1 MKIINA
7 LIGYFMFWF
16 SPKSLMR
23 KSLNGALLQLGVRLP
38 SVAIDAISAH
48 LFDIYDKNRRINKT
62 MNKGGMTENMETMWA
77 LIENEAYYI
86 RDIINPSYVYI
97 NNNYGHEKTIEI
109 FKKYNILIQQ
119 SNEALRYLQ

>member
-23 KSLNGALLQLGVRLP
+23 KSLSGALLQLGVRLP

-48 LFDIYDKNRRINKT
+48 LLDIYDKNRRINKT
-62 MNKGGMTENMETMWA
+62 KNKGGMTKNMETMWA

-109 FKKYNILIQQ
+109 FKKYNI
-119 SNEALRYLQ
+119 SMPNLRT